1 MAATKTGTRTNQ
13 LATFLFS
20 FYFVSSLSGTI
31 IHTNTLN
38 HWVHGG
44 NTQFCVGQLMGDA
57 VRWKEKKTF
66 YQAAQQHILPFRLTR
81 LDWPRG
87 GQHVALRL
95 QPPSPLGGVLSP
107 LQYKTRRNYNNDG
120 PIEEILCLDARQTCR
135 HDDAEMP
142 SEF

>member
-57 VRWKEKKTF
+57 VRWKEKKNF
-66 YQAAQQHILPFRLTR
+66 LSSGAAAHPSLSTDATR
-81 LDWPRG
+81 LAAGWRTRG
-87 GQHVALRL
+87 PEATTTESARWRAL
-95 QPPSPLGGVLSP
+95 PSAV
-107 LQYKTRRNYNNDG
+107 QN
-120 PIEEILCLDARQTCR
+120 
-135 HDDAEMP
+135 AEKL
-142 SEF
+142 